1 MKAPAIWIFT
11 HDSIGLGEDGPTHQ
25 PVEQLAMLRSI
36 PGMTTLRPADAAET
50 VESWRVAI
58 AHTSGPVAMIL
69 TRQKLPAQERKADG
83 VRETARG
90 AYILREPASPPKA
103 IVIGTGSEVQVAIKG
118 AEELDAAGIPT
129 RVVSMPSWELFEQQ
143 DAAWQERV
151 LPRAITARVAIEAAS
166 PFGWQRWVGDKGT
179 VIGLNHFGASAP
191 AETLFKEFGFTAAHV
206 VEAVRALI

>member
-1 MKAPAIWIFT
+1 
-11 HDSIGLGEDGPTHQ
+11 
-25 PVEQLAMLRSI
+25 
-36 PGMTTLRPADAAET
+36 
-50 VESWRVAI
+50 
-58 AHTSGPVAMIL
+58 
-69 TRQKLPAQERKADG
+69 
-83 VRETARG
+83 
-90 AYILREPASPPKA
+90 
-103 IVIGTGSEVQVAIKG
+103 
-118 AEELDAAGIPT
+118 
-129 RVVSMPSWELFEQQ
+129 MPSWELFEQQ